1 MTKMSKRILS
11 MDEHVKKYQLDDE
24 ERATLEAFERGE
36 YIPAPEKDQIKF
48 RKELRE
54 SVIYTWAKRE
64 REKNKNINIRMS
76 EEDINKLKAKSLKV
90 GIPYQTIAASILH
103 QYANDKIE
111 IKI

>member
-1 MTKMSKRILS
+1 
-11 MDEHVKKYQLDDE
+11 MDEHVKKYQLDEE
-24 ERATLEAFERGE
+24 ERAILEAFERGE
-36 YIPAPEKDQIKF
+36 YIALPKEENEK
-48 RKELRE
+48 RVKELRE

-76 EEDINKLKAKSLKV
+76 EQDINKLKAKSLKV

>member
-1 MTKMSKRILS
+1 

-36 YIPAPEKDQIKF
+36 FVALPKEENDK
-48 RKELRE
+48 RVKELRD

-64 REKNKNINIRMS
+64 KNKNINIRLS